1 MEDLTAFLDQTQLLH
16 FFPAHYKEQ
25 IARHLI
31 KQEFN
36 KDRIIFKEGD
46 SSDGLYLIA
55 AGSVGA
61 FISDPELGIEFQVAK
76 LGINECFGEM
86 GLLTGEPRS
95 ATIRTLED
103 VVLYQLPSKVFFT
116 LLNGSAQMSVELAKI
131 LAKRVAEMSRNQPL
145 TQTAD
150 INKFQFNADLYNML
164 SENLITQHKI
174 IPLALEDGI
183 LTVGSVNIK
192 NTMGY
197 DAVKRIFRGVRL
209 QPLQIGESDFNKF
222 IEKARQLL
230 ARPITSAAQ
239 KVKKTHTIQYW
250 SEDEKD
256 EKTGMAISGE
266 ETKRLLDSILA
277 EAIEMEASDIHI
289 EPEYEETVIRYRV
302 EGRLRKRSESVLP
315 RHIYKSLVS
324 RIKVLS
330 KLDIAEKRLP
340 QDGRFSIT
348 IDGRDIDFRVS
359 TLLSKNGEKVVLRIL
374 DASTSLIELSRVII
388 ADKIY
393 QVIRRILFQPHG
405 VILVSGPTGSGK
417 TTTMYSMLNE
427 RKSKELNIVTV
438 EDPIEYSIPGITQ
451 VQINEAIGLGFS
463 TVLRTIL
470 RQDPD
475 IILVGEI
482 RDAETAKMAFEAGL
496 TGKLVI
502 SSFHAN
508 SSLSALVRLFELG
521 VDPYLASSALL
532 GIINQRLVRR
542 LCPNCAKAFDYPEA
556 VIKSLTLAGA
566 YDPKAPIKLMQPRGC
581 PTCNNTGFKGRMS
594 ALELMIF
601 NEATKYLILKKAPP
615 SEIKREAEKGSYIS
629 LARYCNFLLANGLTA
644 PGEVLRVL
652 PREDEMK
659 V

>member
-1 MEDLTAFLDQTQLLH
+1 MEDLTAFLDRTQLLH

-25 IARHLI
+25 IARHLVRL
-31 KQEFN
+31 EFP
-36 KDRIIFKEGD
+36 KDKEIFKEGD
-46 SSDGLYLIA
+46 PSDGLYLIA

-61 FISDPELGIEFQVAK
+61 FISDPELGIEFQIAT

-95 ATIRTLED
+95 ATIRTLEE
-103 VVLYQLPSKVFFT
+103 VVAYQLPSKVFFT
-116 LLNGSAQMSVELAKI
+116 LLNGSAQMAVELGKI
-131 LAKRVAEMSRNQPL
+131 LAKRVAEMSRNQPT

-150 INKFQFNADLYNML
+150 ISRFQFNADLFHML
-164 SENLITQHKI
+164 SESLISQHKI
-174 IPLALEDGI
+174 IPLSLEEGV

-192 NTMGY
+192 NTLGY

-209 QPLQIGESDFNKF
+209 QPLQISESDFNKF
-222 IEKARQLL
+222 MEKAKQLL
-230 ARPITSAAQ
+230 AKPIVSAPQ
-239 KVKKTHTIQYW
+239 VKKPHTIQYW

-256 EKTGMAISGE
+256 EKGGMAISGE
-266 ETKRLLDSILA
+266 ETKRLLDNILS
-277 EAIEMEASDIHI
+277 EAIDLESSDIHI
-289 EPEYEETVIRYRV
+289 EPEYEETVVRFRV
-302 EGRLRKRSESVLP
+302 EGRLRKRTGSVIP
-315 RHIYKSLVS
+315 RNVYKSLVS

-374 DASTSLIELSRVII
+374 DASTALIELSRVII

-393 QVIRRILFQPHG
+393 QVLRRMLFQPHG

-475 IILVGEI
+475 VILVGEI
-482 RDAETAKMAFEAGL
+482 RDSDTAKMAFEAGL

-508 SSLSALVRLFELG
+508 NSLSALVRLFELG
-521 VDPYLASSALL
+521 IDPYLASSALL

-542 LCPNCAKAFDYPEA
+542 LCPNCAKPFDYPEA

-566 YDPKAPIKLMQPRGC
+566 YDPRAPMKLLQPRGC
-581 PTCNNTGFKGRMS
+581 PTCNNAGFKGRMA

-601 NEATKYLILKKAPP
+601 NEATKHLILKKAPP

-629 LARYCNFLLANGLTA
+629 LGKYCNFLLANGLTA

-659 V
+659 M

>member
-1 MEDLTAFLDQTQLLH
+1 MEDLTAFLDRTQLLH

-25 IARHLI
+25 IARHLVRL
-31 KQEFN
+31 EFP
-36 KDRIIFKEGD
+36 KDKEIFKEGD
-46 SSDGLYLIA
+46 PSDGLYLIA

-61 FISDPELGIEFQVAK
+61 FISDPELGIEFQIAT

-95 ATIRTLED
+95 ATIRTLEE
-103 VVLYQLPSKVFFT
+103 VVAYQLPSKVFFT
-116 LLNGSAQMSVELAKI
+116 LLNGSAQMAVELGKI
-131 LAKRVAEMSRNQPL
+131 LAKRVAEMSRNQPT

-150 INKFQFNADLYNML
+150 ISRFQFNADLFHML
-164 SENLITQHKI
+164 SESLISQHKI
-174 IPLALEDGI
+174 IPLSLEEGV

-192 NTMGY
+192 NTLGY

-209 QPLQIGESDFNKF
+209 QPLQISESDFNKF
-222 IEKARQLL
+222 MEKAKQLL
-230 ARPITSAAQ
+230 AKPIVSAPQ
-239 KVKKTHTIQYW
+239 VKKPHTIQYW

-256 EKTGMAISGE
+256 EKGGMAISGE
-266 ETKRLLDSILA
+266 ETKRLLDNILS
-277 EAIEMEASDIHI
+277 EAIDLESSDIHI
-289 EPEYEETVIRYRV
+289 EPEYEETVVRFRV
-302 EGRLRKRSESVLP
+302 EGRLRKRTGSVIP
-315 RHIYKSLVS
+315 RNVYKSLVS

-374 DASTSLIELSRVII
+374 DASTALIELSRVII

-393 QVIRRILFQPHG
+393 QVLRRMLFQPHG

-475 IILVGEI
+475 VILVGEI
-482 RDAETAKMAFEAGL
+482 RDSDTAKMAFEAGL

-508 SSLSALVRLFELG
+508 NSLSALVRLFELG
-521 VDPYLASSALL
+521 IDPYLASSALL

-542 LCPNCAKAFDYPEA
+542 LCPNCAKPFDYPEA

-566 YDPKAPIKLMQPRGC
+566 YDPRAPVKLLQPRGC
-581 PTCNNTGFKGRMS
+581 PTCNNAGFKGRMA

-601 NEATKYLILKKAPP
+601 NEATKHLILKKAPP

-629 LARYCNFLLANGLTA
+629 LGKYCNFLLANGLTA

>member
-16 FFPAHYKEQ
+16 FFPTHYKEQ
-25 IARHLI
+25 IAKHLI
-31 KQEFN
+31 RLEFP
-36 KDRIIFKEGD
+36 KDKVIFKEGD
-46 SSDGLYLIA
+46 PPDGLYLIA

-61 FISDPELGIEFQVAK
+61 FISDPELGIEFQIAR

-103 VVLYQLPSKVFFT
+103 TIVYQLPTKVFYT
-116 LLNGSAQMSVELAKI
+116 LLNGSAQMAVELAKI
-131 LAKRVAEMSRNQPL
+131 LAKRVAEMSRNQPSV
-145 TQTAD
+145 QSAD
-150 INKFQFNADLYNML
+150 ISKFQFNADLFSML
-164 SENLITQHKI
+164 SENLINQYKI
-174 IPLALEDGI
+174 IPLALEEGV
-183 LTVGSVNIK
+183 LTVGTVDIK
-192 NTMGY
+192 NTLGY
-197 DAVKRIFRGVRL
+197 DAIKRIFRGVRL
-209 QPLQIGESDFNKF
+209 KPLLISEADFNKF
-222 IEKARQLL
+222 MEKARQLM
-230 ARPITSAAQ
+230 ARPLVTAPQ
-239 KVKKTHTIQYW
+239 VKKSHTIQYW

-256 EKTGMAISGE
+256 ERSSIAVSGE
-266 ETKRLLDSILA
+266 EVKRLLDSIIA

-289 EPEYEETVIRYRV
+289 EPEYEETVVRYRV
-302 EGRLRKRSESVLP
+302 EGRLKKRSQGVLP

-324 RIKVLS
+324 RIKVLAR
-330 KLDIAEKRLP
+330 LDIAEKRLP

-348 IDGRDIDFRVS
+348 IDDRDIDFRVS
-359 TLLSKNGEKVVLRIL
+359 TLLSKNGEKVVMRIL
-374 DASTSLIELSRVII
+374 DPSTALIELSRVII

-393 QVIRRILFQPHG
+393 QVVRRMLFQPHG

-438 EDPIEYSIPGITQ
+438 EDPIEYSIQGVTQ
-451 VQINEAIGLGFS
+451 VQVNEAIGLTFS
-463 TVLRTIL
+463 NILRSLL

-482 RDAETAKMAFEAGL
+482 RDSETARMAFEAGL

-508 SSLSALVRLFELG
+508 NSLSALVRLFELG
-521 VDPYLASSALL
+521 IDPYLASSALL

-542 LCPNCAKAFDYPEA
+542 LCPNCARPFDYPEA
-556 VIKSLTLAGA
+556 VIKSLTFAGA
-566 YDPKAPIKLMQPRGC
+566 YDPRTPIRLLQPRGC
-581 PTCNNTGFKGRMS
+581 PTCNGVGFKGRMC

-652 PREDEMK
+652 PREEEMK

>member
-1 MEDLTAFLDQTQLLH
+1 MEDLTAFLDRTQLLH

-25 IARHLI
+25 IARHLVRL
-31 KQEFN
+31 EFP
-36 KDRIIFKEGD
+36 KDKEIFKEGD
-46 SSDGLYLIA
+46 PSDGLYLIA

-61 FISDPELGIEFQVAK
+61 FISDPELGIEFQIAK

-95 ATIRTLED
+95 ATIRTLEE
-103 VVLYQLPSKVFFT
+103 VVAYQLPSKVFFT
-116 LLNGSAQMSVELAKI
+116 LLNGSAQMAVELGKI
-131 LAKRVAEMSRNQPL
+131 LAKRVAEMSRNQPT

-150 INKFQFNADLYNML
+150 ISRFQFNADLFHML
-164 SENLITQHKI
+164 SESLISQHKI
-174 IPLALEDGI
+174 IPLSLEEGV

-192 NTMGY
+192 NTLGY

-209 QPLQIGESDFNKF
+209 QPLQISESDFNKF
-222 IEKARQLL
+222 MEKAKQLL
-230 ARPITSAAQ
+230 AKPIVSAPQ
-239 KVKKTHTIQYW
+239 VKKPHTIQYW

-256 EKTGMAISGE
+256 EKGGMAISGE
-266 ETKRLLDSILA
+266 ETKRLLDNILS
-277 EAIEMEASDIHI
+277 EAIDLESSDIHI
-289 EPEYEETVIRYRV
+289 EPEYEETVVRFRV
-302 EGRLRKRSESVLP
+302 EGRLRKRTGSVIP
-315 RHIYKSLVS
+315 RNVYKSLVS

-374 DASTSLIELSRVII
+374 DASTALIELSRVII

-393 QVIRRILFQPHG
+393 QVLRRMLFQPHG

-475 IILVGEI
+475 VILVGEI
-482 RDAETAKMAFEAGL
+482 RDSDTAKMAFEAGL

-508 SSLSALVRLFELG
+508 NSLSALVRLFELG
-521 VDPYLASSALL
+521 IDPYLASSALL

-542 LCPNCAKAFDYPEA
+542 LCPNCAKPFDYPEA

-566 YDPKAPIKLMQPRGC
+566 YDPRAPMKLLQPRGC
-581 PTCNNTGFKGRMS
+581 PTCNNAGFKGRMA

-601 NEATKYLILKKAPP
+601 NEATKHLILKKAPP

-629 LARYCNFLLANGLTA
+629 LGKYCNFLLANGLTA

>member
-1 MEDLTAFLDQTQLLH
+1 MEDLTAFLDRTQLLH

-25 IARHLI
+25 IARHLVRL
-31 KQEFN
+31 EFP
-36 KDRIIFKEGD
+36 KDKEIFKEGD
-46 SSDGLYLIA
+46 PSDGLYLIA

-61 FISDPELGIEFQVAK
+61 FISDPELGIEFQIAK

-95 ATIRTLED
+95 ATIRTLEE
-103 VVLYQLPSKVFFT
+103 VVAYQLPSKVFFT
-116 LLNGSAQMSVELAKI
+116 LLNGSAQMAVELGKI
-131 LAKRVAEMSRNQPL
+131 LAKRVAEMSRNQPT

-150 INKFQFNADLYNML
+150 ISRFQFNADLFHML
-164 SENLITQHKI
+164 SESLISQHKI
-174 IPLALEDGI
+174 IPLSLEEGV

-192 NTMGY
+192 NTLGY

-209 QPLQIGESDFNKF
+209 QPLQISESDFNKF
-222 IEKARQLL
+222 MEKAKQLL
-230 ARPITSAAQ
+230 AKPIVSAPQ
-239 KVKKTHTIQYW
+239 VKKPHTIQYW

-256 EKTGMAISGE
+256 EKGGMAISGE
-266 ETKRLLDSILA
+266 ETKRLLDNILS
-277 EAIEMEASDIHI
+277 EAIDLESSDIHI
-289 EPEYEETVIRYRV
+289 EPEYEETVVRFRV
-302 EGRLRKRSESVLP
+302 EGRLRKRTGSVIP
-315 RHIYKSLVS
+315 RNVYKSLVS

-374 DASTSLIELSRVII
+374 DASTALIELSRVII

-393 QVIRRILFQPHG
+393 QVLRRMLFQPHG

-475 IILVGEI
+475 VILVGEI
-482 RDAETAKMAFEAGL
+482 RDSDTAKMAFEAGL

-508 SSLSALVRLFELG
+508 NSLSALVRLFELG
-521 VDPYLASSALL
+521 IDPYLASSALL

-542 LCPNCAKAFDYPEA
+542 LCPNCAKPFDYPEA

-566 YDPKAPIKLMQPRGC
+566 YDPRAPMKLLQPRGC
-581 PTCNNTGFKGRMS
+581 PTCNNAGFKGRMA

-601 NEATKYLILKKAPP
+601 NEATKHLILKKAPP

-629 LARYCNFLLANGLTA
+629 LGKYCNFLLANGLTA

-659 V
+659 M

>member
-1 MEDLTAFLDQTQLLH
+1 MEELTAFLDRTQLLH
-16 FFPAHYKEQ
+16 FFPIHYKEQ

-31 KQEFN
+31 KLEFP
-36 KDRIIFKEGD
+36 KDKVIFKEGD
-46 SSDGLYLIA
+46 PSDGLYLIA

-61 FISDPELGIEFQVAK
+61 FITDTELGLEFQVAR

-116 LLNGSAQMSVELAKI
+116 LLNGSAQMAVELGKI
-131 LAKRVAEMSRNQPL
+131 LAKRVAEMSRNQPT
-145 TQTAD
+145 TQMAD
-150 INKFQFNADLYNML
+150 ISKFQFNADLFHML
-164 SENLITQHKI
+164 SESLITQHKI
-174 IPLALEDGI
+174 IPLSLEEGV

-192 NTMGY
+192 NTLGY

-209 QPLQIGESDFNKF
+209 QPLQISEADFNKF
-222 IEKARQLL
+222 MEKARQMISKPVVSSQQ
-230 ARPITSAAQ
+230 A
-239 KVKKTHTIQYW
+239 KKAHTIQYW
-250 SEDEKD
+250 SEDEREDKVNV
-256 EKTGMAISGE
+256 AVSGE
-266 ETKRLLDSILA
+266 ETRKILDSILS
-277 EAIEMEASDIHI
+277 EAIDLEASDIHI
-289 EPEYEETVIRYRV
+289 EPEYEETVVRYRV
-302 EGRLRKRSESVLP
+302 EGRLRKRSGNILP
-315 RHIYKSLVS
+315 RHLYKSIVS

-348 IDGRDIDFRVS
+348 IDNRDIDFRVS

-374 DASTSLIELSRVII
+374 DASTALIELSRVII

-393 QVIRRILFQPHG
+393 QVIRRVLFQPHG

-482 RDAETAKMAFEAGL
+482 RDSDTAKMAFEAGL

-508 SSLSALVRLFELG
+508 NSLSALVRLFELG
-521 VDPYLASSALL
+521 IDPYLASSALL

-542 LCPNCAKAFDYPEA
+542 LCPNCAKPFDYPEA

-566 YDPKAPIKLMQPRGC
+566 FDPKVPIKLLQPRGC
-581 PTCNNTGFKGRMS
+581 PTCNNSGFKGRMS
-594 ALELMIF
+594 AIELMIF
-601 NEATKYLILKKAPP
+601 NEATKHLILKKAPP
-615 SEIKREAEKGSYIS
+615 AEIKREAEKGSYIS
-629 LARYCNFLLANGLTA
+629 LGKYCNFLLANGLTA

-652 PREDEMK
+652 PRDEEMK

>member
-1 MEDLTAFLDQTQLLH
+1 MEDLTAFLDRTQLLH

-25 IARHLI
+25 IARHLVRL
-31 KQEFN
+31 EFP
-36 KDRIIFKEGD
+36 KDKEIFKEGD
-46 SSDGLYLIA
+46 PSDGLYLIA

-61 FISDPELGIEFQVAK
+61 FISDPELGIEFQIAK

-95 ATIRTLED
+95 ATIRTLEE
-103 VVLYQLPSKVFFT
+103 VVAYQLPSKVFFT
-116 LLNGSAQMSVELAKI
+116 LLNGSAQMAVELGKI
-131 LAKRVAEMSRNQPL
+131 LAKRVAEMSRNQPT

-150 INKFQFNADLYNML
+150 ISRFQFNADLFHML
-164 SENLITQHKI
+164 SESLISQHKI
-174 IPLALEDGI
+174 IPLSLEEGV

-192 NTMGY
+192 NTLGY

-209 QPLQIGESDFNKF
+209 QPLQISESDFNKF
-222 IEKARQLL
+222 MEKAKQLL
-230 ARPITSAAQ
+230 AKPIVSAPQ
-239 KVKKTHTIQYW
+239 VKKPHTIQYW

-256 EKTGMAISGE
+256 EKGGMAISGE
-266 ETKRLLDSILA
+266 ETKRLLDNILS
-277 EAIEMEASDIHI
+277 EAIDLESSDIHI
-289 EPEYEETVIRYRV
+289 EPEYEETVVRFRV
-302 EGRLRKRSESVLP
+302 EGRLRKRTGSVIP
-315 RHIYKSLVS
+315 RNVYKSLVS

-374 DASTSLIELSRVII
+374 DASTALIELSRVII

-393 QVIRRILFQPHG
+393 QVLRRMLFQPHG

-475 IILVGEI
+475 VILVGEI
-482 RDAETAKMAFEAGL
+482 RDSDTAKMAFEAGL

-508 SSLSALVRLFELG
+508 NSLSALVRLFELG
-521 VDPYLASSALL
+521 IDPYLASSALL

-542 LCPNCAKAFDYPEA
+542 LCPNCAKPFDYPEA
-556 VIKSLTLAGA
+556 VIKSLTLAGS
-566 YDPKAPIKLMQPRGC
+566 YDPRAPVKLLQPRGC
-581 PTCNNTGFKGRMS
+581 PTCNNAGFKGRMA

-601 NEATKYLILKKAPP
+601 NEATKHLILKKAPP

-629 LARYCNFLLANGLTA
+629 LGKYCNFLLANGLTA

>member
-1 MEDLTAFLDQTQLLH
+1 MEDLTAFLDRTQLLH

-25 IARHLI
+25 IARHLVRL
-31 KQEFN
+31 EFP
-36 KDRIIFKEGD
+36 KDKEIFKEGD
-46 SSDGLYLIA
+46 PSDGLYLIA

-61 FISDPELGIEFQVAK
+61 FISDPELGIEFQIAK

-95 ATIRTLED
+95 ATIRTLEE
-103 VVLYQLPSKVFFT
+103 VVAYQLPSKVFFT
-116 LLNGSAQMSVELAKI
+116 LLNGSAQMAVELGKI
-131 LAKRVAEMSRNQPL
+131 LAKRVAEMSRNQPT

-150 INKFQFNADLYNML
+150 ISRFQFNADLFHML
-164 SENLITQHKI
+164 SESLISQHKI
-174 IPLALEDGI
+174 IPLSLEEGV

-192 NTMGY
+192 NTLGY

-209 QPLQIGESDFNKF
+209 QPLQISESDFNKF
-222 IEKARQLL
+222 MEKAKQLL
-230 ARPITSAAQ
+230 AKPIVSAPQ
-239 KVKKTHTIQYW
+239 VKKPHTIQYW

-256 EKTGMAISGE
+256 EKGGMAISGE
-266 ETKRLLDSILA
+266 ETKRLLDNILS
-277 EAIEMEASDIHI
+277 EAIDLESSDIHI
-289 EPEYEETVIRYRV
+289 EPEYEETVVRFRV
-302 EGRLRKRSESVLP
+302 EGRLRKRTGSVIP
-315 RHIYKSLVS
+315 RNVYKSLVS

-374 DASTSLIELSRVII
+374 DASTALIELSRVII

-393 QVIRRILFQPHG
+393 QVLRRMLFQPHG

-475 IILVGEI
+475 VILVGEI
-482 RDAETAKMAFEAGL
+482 RDSDTAKMAFEAGL

-508 SSLSALVRLFELG
+508 NSLSALVRLFELG
-521 VDPYLASSALL
+521 IDPYLASSALL

-542 LCPNCAKAFDYPEA
+542 LCPNCAKPFDYPEA

-566 YDPKAPIKLMQPRGC
+566 YDPRAPVKLLQPRGC
-581 PTCNNTGFKGRMS
+581 PTCNNAGFKGRMA

-601 NEATKYLILKKAPP
+601 NEATKHLILKKAPP

-629 LARYCNFLLANGLTA
+629 LGKYCNFLLANGLTA

>member
-1 MEDLTAFLDQTQLLH
+1 MEDLTAFLDRTQLLH
-16 FFPAHYKEQ
+16 FFPTHYKEQ
-25 IARHLI
+25 IARHLV
-31 KQEFN
+31 KMEFP
-36 KDRIIFKEGD
+36 KDKVIFKEGD
-46 SSDGLYLIA
+46 QSDGLYLIA

-61 FISDPELGIEFQVAK
+61 FISDPELGIEFQVAR

-103 VVLYQLPSKVFFT
+103 TVTYQLPSKVFFT
-116 LLNGSAQMSVELAKI
+116 LLNGSAQMAVELAKI
-131 LAKRVAEMSRNQPL
+131 LAKRVAEMSRNQPT

-150 INKFQFNADLYNML
+150 ISKFQFNADLYNML
-164 SENLITQHKI
+164 SENLITQYKI
-174 IPLALEDGI
+174 IPLALEEGV

-209 QPLQIGESDFNKF
+209 QPLQISEADFNKF
-222 IEKARQLL
+222 MEKARQLL
-230 ARPITSAAQ
+230 AKPVVSAPQ
-239 KVKKTHTIQYW
+239 VKKAHTIQYW
-250 SEDEKD
+250 SEDEKED
-256 EKTGMAISGE
+256 RASMTISGE
-266 ETKRLLDSILA
+266 ETKRLLDNILA
-277 EAIEMEASDIHI
+277 EAIDLEASDIHI
-289 EPEYEETVIRYRV
+289 EPEYEETVVRFRV
-302 EGRLRKRSESVLP
+302 EGRLRKRSGPVIP
-315 RHIYKSLVS
+315 RNVYKSLVS

-348 IDGRDIDFRVS
+348 IDGRDIDLRVS
-359 TLLSKNGEKVVLRIL
+359 TLLTKNGEKVVLRIL
-374 DASTSLIELSRVII
+374 DASTALIELSRVVI

-393 QVIRRILFQPHG
+393 QVVRGLLFQPHG

-438 EDPIEYSIPGITQ
+438 EDPIEYSIPGVTQ

-463 TVLRTIL
+463 TVLRSIL

-475 IILVGEI
+475 VILVGEI
-482 RDAETAKMAFEAGL
+482 RDSETAKMAFEAGL

-508 SSLSALVRLFELG
+508 NSLSALVRLFELG
-521 VDPYLASSALL
+521 IDPYLASSALL

-542 LCPNCAKAFDYPEA
+542 LCPNCPKPFDYPDA
-556 VIKSLTLAGA
+556 VMKSLTLAGA
-566 YDPKAPIKLMQPRGC
+566 YDPRTPIKLYQPRGC
-581 PTCNNTGFKGRMS
+581 PTCDSTGFKGRMA

-601 NEATKYLILKKAPP
+601 NEATKHLILKKAPP

-629 LARYCNFLLANGLTA
+629 LAKYCNFLLANGLTV

-652 PREDEMK
+652 PREEEMK

>member
-1 MEDLTAFLDQTQLLH
+1 MEDLTSFLDRTQLLH
-16 FFPAHYKEQ
+16 FFPTHYKQQ
-25 IARHLI
+25 IAKHLI
-31 KQEFN
+31 KLEFP
-36 KDRIIFKEGD
+36 KDKIIFKEGD
-46 SSDGLYLIA
+46 PSDGLYLIA

-116 LLNGSAQMSVELAKI
+116 LLNGSAQMAVELGKI
-131 LAKRVAEMSRNQPL
+131 LAKRVAEMSRNQPT

-150 INKFQFNADLYNML
+150 ISKFQFNADLFNML
-164 SENLITQHKI
+164 SENLINQHKI
-174 IPLALEDGI
+174 IPLALEDGV
-183 LTVGSVNIK
+183 LTVGTVNIR
-192 NTMGY
+192 NTLGY
-197 DAVKRIFRGVRL
+197 DAIKRIFRGVRL
-209 QPLQIGESDFNKF
+209 HPLQITESDFNKF
-222 IEKARQLL
+222 MEKAKQLM
-230 ARPITSAAQ
+230 AKPITAASQ
-239 KVKKTHTIQYW
+239 VKKAHTIQYW

-256 EKTGMAISGE
+256 DRVATSVSGE
-266 ETKRLLDSILA
+266 EIKKLLDNILA
-277 EAIEMEASDIHI
+277 EAIDLEASDIHI
-289 EPEYEETVIRYRV
+289 EPEYEETVVRYRV
-302 EGRLRKRSESVLP
+302 EGRLRKRSGNVLP

-359 TLLSKNGEKVVLRIL
+359 TMLSKNGEKVVLRIL
-374 DASTSLIELSRVII
+374 DASTALIELSRVII

-393 QVIRRILFQPHG
+393 QVVRRVLFQPHG

-508 SSLSALVRLFELG
+508 NSISALVRLFELG
-521 VDPYLASSALL
+521 IDPYLASSALL
-532 GIINQRLVRR
+532 AIINQRLVRR
-542 LCPNCAKAFDYPEA
+542 LCPNCAKPFEYPEA

-566 YDPKAPIKLMQPRGC
+566 YDPKSPIKLLQPRGC
-581 PTCNNTGFKGRMS
+581 PTCNNTGFKGRMC

-601 NEATKYLILKKAPP
+601 NEATKFLILKKAPP

-629 LARYCNFLLANGLTA
+629 LARYCHFLLANGLTA

-652 PREDEMK
+652 PREEEMK